1 MPSDSSSCTG
11 LDDSD
16 DDDTGVTTG
25 VSTSL
30 WTIGLKPIRSTAAAD
45 IVDDASAISRD
56 TPRGV
61 VGGGD

>member
-1 MPSDSSSCTG
+1 M
-11 LDDSD
+11 
-16 DDDTGVTTG
+16 
-25 VSTSL
+25 